1 VLLAYDIQFWLYTVL
16 GLVALVIELW
26 ALADCVGRKADYF
39 QAAFKKTKGFWVGV
53 LAASTAVG
61 ALAALGAGGLGTWM
75 IFQLAAVAAAGVYLA
90 DVKPALIE
98 VKGGG
103 SAYPW

>member
-1 VLLAYDIQFWLYTVL
+1 M
-16 GLVALVIELW
+16 
-26 ALADCVGRKADYF
+26 GRKADYF
-39 QAAFKKTKGFWVGV
+39 QAAFKRTKGFWVV
-53 LAASTAVG
+53 RWSPPRQWACWPHWA
-61 ALAALGAGGLGTWM
+61 AGGLGTWM
-75 IFQLAAVAAAGVYLA
+75 IFRLAAVAAAGVYLA

>member
-1 VLLAYDIQFWLYTVL
+1 VLIAFEIQDWLYRIL
-16 GLVALVIELW
+16 GYLALGIEVWALV
-26 ALADCVGRKADYF
+26 DCVGRKADYF

-61 ALAALGAGGLGTWM
+61 ALSALGSGGLGTWM

-90 DVKPALIE
+90 DVKPALVEI
-98 VKGGG
+98 KGGG